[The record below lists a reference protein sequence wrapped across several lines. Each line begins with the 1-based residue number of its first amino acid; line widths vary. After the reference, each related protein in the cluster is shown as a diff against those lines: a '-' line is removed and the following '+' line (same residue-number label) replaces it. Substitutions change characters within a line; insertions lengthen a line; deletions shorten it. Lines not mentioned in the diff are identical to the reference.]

1 MILAPFD
8 RTPPTV
14 ARAMLKLAALRQGE
28 RLLDVGCGDGVIIAE
43 AAKLGATAVGVDI
56 EARLVRQAWERC
68 AKLGLLSRVHLVVG
82 DYKAVKS
89 WEFSVITLYLT
100 TRGNIAVLEDLLS
113 QPSPASQIRIV
124 THDFKLPMLE
134 PVRVREFE
142 YRRFDRR
149 TLYLYTI

>member
-1 MILAPFD
+1 MALAPFD

-14 ARAMLKLAALRQGE
+14 ARAMLKLAGLRQGE
-28 RLLDVGCGDGVIIAE
+28 RLLDVGCGDGVIVAE
-43 AAKLGATAVGVDI
+43 AAKLGAVAVGVDI
-56 EARLVRQAWERC
+56 EGRLVRQAWERC

-89 WEFSVITLYLT
+89 WEFNVITLYLT
-100 TRGNIAVLEDLLS
+100 TRGNIAVLEDILS
-113 QPSPASQIRIV
+113 QPSPTGQLRIV
-124 THDFKLPMLE
+124 THDFGLPMLE
-134 PVRVREFE
+134 PVRVREFG

>member
-14 ARAMLKLAALRQGE
+14 ARAMLKLAGLRQGE

-89 WEFSVITLYLT
+89 WEFNVIALYLT

-113 QPSPASQIRIV
+113 QPSPTSQLRIV
-124 THDFKLPMLE
+124 THDFSYQCLNPCG
-134 PVRVREFE
+134 
-142 YRRFDRR
+142 
-149 TLYLYTI
+149 